1 MARNFDREVKEE
13 GEEGLT
19 EGCTLG
25 GLSMG
30 GAKQKGC
37 KLWGGGS
44 IGLSLYGNNLLKWQN
59 NRFRGLN
66 LQQ

>member
-37 KLWGGGS
+37 KLWGGGGVLLDWVCTEITFWNDKI
-44 IGLSLYGNNLLKWQN
+44 IG
-59 NRFRGLN
+59 FVV
-66 LQQ
+66 